1 MGISGSDYSILYET
15 RQDKKM
21 PYPRMIKIRQL
32 FNRERLENPSK
43 ELAHRLRKS
52 GLLDTIKPGARIAVT
67 SGSRGINGIASL
79 TKTVIDE
86 LKSAGASPFI
96 VPAMGSHGGGTAD
109 GQMEMLESLGITESS
124 MGVPVVSSIETET
137 IGATPS
143 GTPVFMDKNALGAD
157 GIVVI
162 NRIKI
167 HTAFHGRVESGMCKM
182 VAVGLGK
189 RDGASALHRAGL
201 GDEVVESFRVAREKA
216 PILLGVAI
224 LENAFDETLD
234 IRIAAPEEFEDIDH
248 ELLERCR
255 ELVPRVPFDTF
266 DILIVDEMGKNI
278 SGTGMDTNIIGFW
291 RRFGGERI
299 PDYSTLIV
307 RDLTPESHG
316 NAMGIGFADLT
327 TRRLVDKIDFK
338 PTYTNGI
345 TSGTWAI
352 VRIPITLDSDEDC
365 IRTALEK
372 YEPGQARVIRIKNT
386 LELEELYVSE
396 NMAEAVESHSDLEIA
411 GEPEDIRFDS
421 DGKLV

>member
-1 MGISGSDYSILYET
+1 
-15 RQDKKM
+15 
-21 PYPRMIKIRQL
+21 MIKIRQI
-32 FNRERLENPSK
+32 FNRERLENPSQ

-67 SGSRGINGIASL
+67 SGSRGIHGIASL
-79 TKTVIDE
+79 TKTVLDE
-86 LKSAGASPFI
+86 LKNAGASPFI
-96 VPAMGSHGGGTAD
+96 VPAMGSHNGGTAN
-109 GQMEMLESLGITESS
+109 GQEEMLESLGITESS
-124 MGVPVVSSIETET
+124 MGVPIVSSTETEN

-189 RDGASALHRAGL
+189 RDGASALHCAGL
-201 GDEVVESFRVAREKA
+201 GSEVVESFRVSKKKA
-216 PILLGVAI
+216 AIILGVGI

-234 IRIAAPEEFEDIDH
+234 IRIAGPEDFEDIDH
-248 ELLERCR
+248 EFLERCR
-255 ELVPRVPFDTF
+255 DLVPRVPFEEF

-291 RRFGGERI
+291 RRFGGDRI
-299 PDYSTLIV
+299 PDYRTLIV

-352 VRIPITLDSDEDC
+352 VRIPITLDNDEDC

-372 YEPGQARVIRIKNT
+372 HVSGQPRVIRVKNT
-386 LELEELYVSE
+386 LELEELYISE
-396 NMAEAVESHSDLEIA
+396 NMTDAVKSRSDLEIA
-411 GEPEDIRFDS
+411 GKPDDMRFDS
-421 DGKLV
+421 EGNLV

>member
-1 MGISGSDYSILYET
+1 
-15 RQDKKM
+15 
-21 PYPRMIKIRQL
+21 MIKIRQI
-32 FNRERLENPSK
+32 FNRDRIENPAG
-43 ELAHRLRKS
+43 ELAARLRTS
-52 GLLDTIKPGARIAVT
+52 GLLDRVKPGMRIAVAT
-67 SGSRGINGIASL
+67 GSRGIHGIAGL
-79 TKTVIDE
+79 VRTVVDE
-86 LKSAGASPFI
+86 LKQAGAQPFI
-96 VPAMGSHGGGTAD
+96 VPAMGSHGGGTAE
-109 GQMEMLESLGITESS
+109 GQLAVLESFGISEAT
-124 MGVPVVSSIETET
+124 MNVPVISSIETET

-143 GTPVFMDKNALGAD
+143 GAPVFMDRNALGSD

-167 HTAFHGRVESGMCKM
+167 HTAFHGRVESGLCKI

-189 RDGASALHRAGL
+189 REGASTLHRCGL
-201 GDEVVESFRVAREKA
+201 GEEVVESFRVARVKA
-216 PILLGVAI
+216 PILFGVGI

-234 IRIAAPEEFEDIDH
+234 FMVVGAEDFEKADH

-255 ELVPRVPFDTF
+255 AIVPRVPFREF

-291 RRFGGERI
+291 RRFGGERV

-327 TRRLVDKIDFK
+327 TRRLVDKIDYG

-352 VRIPITLDSDEDC
+352 VRIPITLENDFEC

-372 YEPGQARVIRIKNT
+372 HEPGQARIIRIKNT
-386 LELEELYVSE
+386 LELEELHISGNLLEGIRVRD
-396 NMAEAVESHSDLEIA
+396 DLEVI
-411 GEPEDIRFDS
+411 GKPEEMRFDA
-421 DGKLV
+421 GGNLV